1 MLSCGNCS
9 LHKHMH
15 VCICINV
22 ICVMKYICVCVYL
35 CARVSVNFLQHVCL
49 TRGKSGEIGGGEGR
63 GGEGR
68 VEGGG
73 VLIFEFIVEMPGRAW
88 GWMGETG

>member
-49 TRGKSGEIGGGEGR
+49 TRGKSGEM
-63 GGEGR
+63 GEGR
-68 VEGGG
+68 VEGGR
-73 VLIFEFIVEMPGRAW
+73 ES
-88 GWMGETG
+88 